1 MIGAYPRQL
10 SRNQYVMFIIII
22 LFSICYN
29 TVILVLMFR
38 KKSSHAK
45 HQNGRATIIL
55 QRLSAAIRTLS
66 LGISR

>member
-10 SRNQYVMFIIII
+10 ARNQYVMFIII

-29 TVILVLMFR
+29 TVILVLMLR